1 MMRSY
6 TIGALAVCLTIGATG
21 CSRSPRVTFYTLE
34 SAARLEAARPAA
46 ASLTA
51 APAAA
56 GSTTAG
62 SASIGLAAVGST
74 TAGSPATAAGSAA
87 ALPVIKKVSVGPI
100 TLPELVDRPQLVV
113 RVADNRVDILEMQ
126 RWAEPLKSE
135 IPRVIAEDLGRLLG
149 TDRVASYQQHAAAH
163 ADCRVLLDIQRF
175 EAVSGEAV
183 SVEARWS
190 LHRGAGVAPLT
201 GRSVVREPTKGDGYD
216 ALIAAYGRA
225 LLAVSVDL
233 ARAIGGDTAVGR

>member
-6 TIGALAVCLTIGATG
+6 AIGALAVCLTIGATG

-34 SAARLEAARPAA
+34 SAARLDAARPAA
-46 ASLTA
+46 ASITA
-51 APAAA
+51 APDAASSA
-56 GSTTAG
+56 TAG
-62 SASIGLAAVGST
+62 SA
-74 TAGSPATAAGSAA
+74 TAGPATAGPAAAAGSAA
-87 ALPVIKKVSVGPI
+87 AVPVIKKVSVGPI

-175 EAVSGEAV
+175 EAVPGEAV

-190 LHRGAGVAPLT
+190 LHRGAGAPPLT
-201 GRSVVREPTKGDGYD
+201 GRSVVRQPTEGGGYD
-216 ALIAAYGRA
+216 ALVAAYGRA
-225 LLAVSVDL
+225 LLAVSVDV
-233 ARAIGGDTAVGR
+233 ARAIGSDTAVGR